1 MRDLSVAID
10 DAEKLGIDKSSIY
23 KSLSK
28 AKTPHI
34 PELFAKQFVPFFP
47 SSETISEAIRS
58 DSNKVSN
65 PFDMTAIGSSLA
77 DFSKMRYTPKAVE
90 ERQQQ
95 MAQPLGSIMPPP
107 MPGAVP
113 PPSPPP
119 PQSLFNR
126 GIEALRD
133 IELDKLMG
141 S

>member
-1 MRDLSVAID
+1 MIELGGCAICCYLS
-10 DAEKLGIDKSSIY
+10 
-23 KSLSK
+23 SK
-28 AKTPHI
+28 ASGLKG
-34 PELFAKQFVPFFP
+34 LFTK
-47 SSETISEAIRS
+47 EAYRS
-58 DSNKVSN
+58 VENKISN
-65 PFDMTAIGSSLA
+65 PFDFDAIREVNKGFINKPLRPEA
-77 DFSKMRYTPKAVE
+77 FE

>member
-1 MRDLSVAID
+1 
-10 DAEKLGIDKSSIY
+10 
-23 KSLSK
+23 
-28 AKTPHI
+28 
-34 PELFAKQFVPFFP
+34 
-47 SSETISEAIRS
+47 
-58 DSNKVSN
+58 
-65 PFDMTAIGSSLA
+65 
-77 DFSKMRYTPKAVE
+77 
-90 ERQQQ
+90 
-95 MAQPLGSIMPPP
+95 